1 MPTYILLSSL
11 TAQGVQTLRSNPDRL
26 REVNK
31 DVEELG
37 AKVLHQWAT
46 LGDYDFV
53 NIVEAPDAA
62 TIARVSVA
70 LGARGS
76 TKIRTL
82 TALTIDEF
90 LDALGLIRR
99 AARRDHGDPPGP
111 AGLEELIRIDLVGPA
126 EKVLLRIVVGRA
138 VDSAAVCA
146 VRRRFERLA
155 SLERVEARLRLFG
168 DRAFLV
174 SPRHRERG

>member
-11 TAQGVQTLRSNPDRL
+11 TAQGVQTLKANPDRL

-62 TIARVSVA
+62 TIARVSVVA
-70 LGARGS
+70 
-76 TKIRTL
+76 
-82 TALTIDEF
+82 
-90 LDALGLIRR
+90 RR
-99 AARRDHGDPPGP
+99 AWQHEDPHAHGADDRRVP
-111 AGLEELIRIDLVGPA
+111 DLG
-126 EKVLLRIVVGRA
+126 
-138 VDSAAVCA
+138 C
-146 VRRRFERLA
+146 
-155 SLERVEARLRLFG
+155 LRLG
-168 DRAFLV
+168 HCPAFAAQ
-174 SPRHRERG
+174 SPCAAEPLTVE

>member
-1 MPTYILLSSL
+1 MATYILLSSL
-11 TAQGVQTLRSNPDRL
+11 TAQGVQTLKANPERL

-37 AKVLHQWAT
+37 ARVVHQWAT
-46 LGDYDFV
+46 LGEYDFV
-53 NIVEAPDAA
+53 NVVEAPDSA

-90 LDALGLIRR
+90 LSA
-99 AARRDHGDPPGP
+99 
-111 AGLEELIRIDLVGPA
+111 VG
-126 EKVLLRIVVGRA
+126 
-138 VDSAAVCA
+138 
-146 VRRRFERLA
+146 
-155 SLERVEARLRLFG
+155 
-168 DRAFLV
+168 
-174 SPRHRERG
+174 

>member
-11 TAQGVQTLRSNPDRL
+11 TAQGVQTLKANPDRL

-62 TIARVSVA
+62 TIARVSVSPRCA
-70 LGARGS
+70 WQHEDPHAHGA
-76 TKIRTL
+76 
-82 TALTIDEF
+82 D
-90 LDALGLIRR
+90 DRR
-99 AARRDHGDPPGP
+99 VPDGPRLSQSARLAQNGDTPGAP
-111 AGLEELIRIDLVGPA
+111 GLEELVRIDLVRPA
-126 EKVLLRIVVGRA
+126 EEVLLRLVVGRA
-138 VDSAAVCA
+138 VDRAPA
-146 VRRRFERLA
+146 RR
-155 SLERVEARLRLFG
+155 VG
-168 DRAFLV
+168 
-174 SPRHRERG
+174 